1 MNIRP
6 KLVVLQLTAV
16 AGFIIALSVIFFYSQ
31 SIIKQKNFQIHS
43 EQVLAGVEQI
53 KSQLDRV
60 MVSNKDLFDQKRDLI
75 DSINIFGILFN
86 QFRDTSIRKVI
97 PEKDALI
104 LSRLIDRWLDIYENS
119 YISLFN
125 QMDLL
130 ITSPYAEERGT
141 SELMRVRYQLSDER
155 GFDDDFLKKI
165 FGLEGSLQFVG
176 IDTYNFIIDL
186 QDELIL
192 LNEYTN
198 SSITRSIIFAVS
210 ISLLTVVFSILIIT
224 IFSRRMGSRIIQ
236 IRDAIHS
243 LSLGDFSQ
251 KLQIKSGDEF
261 ENFSNHYNIFKN
273 ELWEKLESVLDFML
287 EISGSISIESNLDR
301 VLEIVIDSA
310 VKNTAADAGSV
321 FLVDELD
328 DSIIKQK
335 ISIGL
340 LPPLFYVP
348 PEYANNMEKLV
359 ELVANTPILT
369 GETIIGKAIET
380 GSNFF
385 IRDFLTEDDMKQNQ
399 VEGSF
404 LFISSIMV
412 VPLIISGRVLGTL
425 VLSKNRPGEQ
435 FTDIDFNH
443 IRTFSDYAALTI
455 DNIYNY
461 HELIEKSELH
471 REIRIAADIQKN
483 LLPGT
488 IPDTKGLSF
497 AAFTEAA
504 RGVSGDYYDFFR
516 LDKDKSAIIICDVV
530 GKGVPASLLMI
541 MIRTII
547 RLAASPSRDAAQILT
562 ILNKAIIGRTEAD
575 QFATMSFIIYDELKK
590 EIVYANAAHAPLL
603 HYQSKLGTFREID
616 TPGLPIGIE
625 SSIKYEQTTITLEKD
640 DILALYTDGITE
652 ARNSLSKE
660 YSQFSLQRILKSE
673 SRQNPVK
680 IISSLR
686 SDLKAFV
693 GDSRQHDDQT
703 LLILKGI

>member
-224 IFSRRMGSRIIQ
+224 IFSRRMGFRIIQ

>member
-43 EQVLAGVEQI
+43 EKVLAGVEQI
-53 KSQLDRV
+53 KSELDRV
-60 MVSNKDLFDQKRDLI
+60 MISNKDLFDQKRDLI

-86 QFRDTSIRKVI
+86 QFRDTGIRKVI

-130 ITSPYAEERGT
+130 ISSPYAEERGT
-141 SELMRVRYQLSDER
+141 SELIRVRYMLSDER
-155 GFDDDFLKKI
+155 GFDDDFLYKI

-176 IDTYNFIIDL
+176 IDTYNFITDL

-198 SSITRSIIFAVS
+198 STITRSIIFAVS
-210 ISLLTVVFSILIIT
+210 ISVLTVIFSILIIT

-243 LSLGDFSQ
+243 LSLGDFSN

-328 DSIIKQK
+328 DSMIKQR
-335 ISIGL
+335 IAIGL

-348 PEYANNMEKLV
+348 PDYANNMEKLV
-359 ELVANTPILT
+359 ELVKNTPILT
-369 GETIIGKAIET
+369 GETIIGEAIET

-385 IRDFLTEDDMKQNQ
+385 IRDFSTEEDMKQNQ
-399 VEGSF
+399 VKGSF

-412 VPLIISGRVLGTL
+412 VPLIIGGRVLGTL

-461 HELIEKSELH
+461 HDLIEKSELH

-547 RLAASPSRDAAQILT
+547 RLAASPNRDAAQILT

-590 EIVYANAAHAPLL
+590 EIAYANAAHAC
-603 HYQSKLGTFREID
+603 I
-616 TPGLPIGIE
+616 
-625 SSIKYEQTTITLEKD
+625 IKV
-640 DILALYTDGITE
+640 
-652 ARNSLSKE
+652 N
-660 YSQFSLQRILKSE
+660 
-673 SRQNPVK
+673 
-680 IISSLR
+680 
-686 SDLKAFV
+686 
-693 GDSRQHDDQT
+693 
-703 LLILKGI
+703 

>member
-6 KLVVLQLTAV
+6 KLVLLQLAAV

-31 SIIKQKNFQIHS
+31 SILKQKNFQIHS
-43 EQVLAGVEQI
+43 EKVLAGVEQI
-53 KSQLDRV
+53 KSRLDRV
-60 MVSNKDLFDQKRDLI
+60 MVSNNDLFDQKAGII
-75 DSINIFGILFN
+75 DSVNNFGILFN
-86 QFRDTSIRKVI
+86 QFRDTSIQKVI
-97 PEKDALI
+97 PKKDALI
-104 LSRLIDRWLDIYENS
+104 LSNLTDRWIDIYETS
-119 YISLFN
+119 FLSLFS
-125 QMDLL
+125 QMDR
-130 ITSPYAEERGT
+130 IIVNPYSESEGT
-141 SELMRVRYQLSDER
+141 SELIRIRYKLVDSGD
-155 GFDDDFLKKI
+155 FDNDFLKEI
-165 FGLEGSLQFVG
+165 FQLEGSLRFVG
-176 IDTYNFIIDL
+176 INTYTFMTDL
-186 QDELIL
+186 QNELIL
-192 LNEYTN
+192 LGEYTS
-198 SSITRSIIFAVS
+198 SSITRSMIFAVS
-210 ISLLTVVFSILIIT
+210 ISILTVIFSVMIIT

-243 LSLGDFSQ
+243 LSLGDFSKQ
-251 KLQIKSGDEF
+251 LKIKSGDEF
-261 ENFSNHYNIFKN
+261 ENFSNHYNLFKD

-287 EISGSISIESNLDR
+287 EISGSISIESNLER

-321 FLVDELD
+321 FLVDEIDTTL
-328 DSIIKQK
+328 IKQK
-335 ISIGL
+335 IAIGL
-340 LPPLFYVP
+340 LPPLYYVP
-348 PEYANNMEKLV
+348 PEYTNNMEKLV
-359 ELVANTPILT
+359 DLVLNTPILT
-369 GETIIGKAIET
+369 GETIIGKAVET

-385 IRDFLTEDDMKQNQ
+385 VRDVSIEDDMKQNQ
-399 VEGSF
+399 EKGSL

-412 VPLIISGRVLGTL
+412 VPLIIGGRVLGTL
-425 VLSKNRPGEQ
+425 ILSKNRPGEK

-461 HELIEKSELH
+461 HDLIEKSELH

-547 RLAASPSRDAAQILT
+547 RLAASPRRDAAQTLT
-562 ILNKAIIGRTEAD
+562 ILNKAIISRTEAD
-575 QFATMSFIIYDELKK
+575 QFATMSFIIYDESKG
-590 EIVYANAAHAPLL
+590 EVAYSNAAHAPLL
-603 HYQSKLGTFREID
+603 HYRSKSGHFLEID

-625 SSIKYEQTTITLEKD
+625 SIVKYEQKIITLEKD

-652 ARNSLSKE
+652 ARNSLHKE
-660 YSQFSLQRILKSE
+660 YSQYSLQRVLKNEARLKPGKIIDLLRTDLKS
-673 SRQNPVK
+673 
-680 IISSLR
+680 
-686 SDLKAFV
+686 FV

-703 LLILKGI
+703 LLILKAI

>member
-6 KLVVLQLTAV
+6 KLVLLQLTAV
-16 AGFIIALSVIFFYSQ
+16 AGFIIALSVIYFYSQ
-31 SIIKQKNFQIHS
+31 SILKQKNFQIHS
-43 EQVLAGVEQI
+43 EKVLAGVEQI
-53 KSQLDRV
+53 KSKLDRV
-60 MVSNKDLFDQKRDLI
+60 MVSNVDLFDQKADII
-75 DSINIFGILFN
+75 DSINSFGILFN
-86 QFRDTSIRKVI
+86 QFRDTSIQKVI
-97 PEKDALI
+97 PEEDALF
-104 LSRLIDRWLDIYENS
+104 LSGLIDTWLDIYETS
-119 YISLFN
+119 FLSLFSK
-125 QMDLL
+125 MDK
-130 ITSPYAEERGT
+130 IIVSPFSQAEGT
-141 SELMRVRYQLSDER
+141 SELIRIRYNLVDSGE
-155 GFDDDFLKKI
+155 FDHDFLNDI
-165 FGLEGSLQFVG
+165 FQLEGSLRIVG
-176 IDTYNFIIDL
+176 INTYTFMTDL
-186 QDELIL
+186 ENELAL
-192 LNEYTN
+192 LRDYT
-198 SSITRSIIFAVS
+198 SRSITRSMIFAVS
-210 ISLLTVVFSILIIT
+210 ISIITVIFSILIIT

-236 IRDAIHS
+236 IRDAIQS
-243 LSLGDFSQ
+243 LSLGDFSK
-251 KLQIKSGDEF
+251 KLQIESGDEF

-328 DSIIKQK
+328 DSLIKQK
-335 ISIGL
+335 IAIGL
-340 LPPLFYVP
+340 LPPLFNVS
-348 PEYANNMEKLV
+348 PENSNSMDKLV
-359 ELVANTPILT
+359 ELVLNTPILM
-369 GETIIGKAIET
+369 GETIIGKAVET
-380 GSNFF
+380 GRNFF
-385 IRDFLTEDDMKQNQ
+385 IREVKSEEELKQNQ
-399 VEGSF
+399 IEGSL

-412 VPLIISGRVLGTL
+412 VPLIIGGRVLGTL
-425 VLSKNRPGEQ
+425 VLSKNRPGEK

-461 HELIEKSELH
+461 HDLIEKSELH

-516 LDKDKSAIIICDVV
+516 LDKNKSAIIICDVV

-547 RLAASPSRDAAQILT
+547 RLAASPKRDAAQLLT
-562 ILNKAIIGRTEAD
+562 ILNRAIIGRTEAD
-575 QFATMSFIIYDELKK
+575 QFATMSFIIYDDLKK
-590 EIVYANAAHAPLL
+590 EIAYSNAAHAPLL
-603 HYQSKLGTFREID
+603 HYRSKSGTFIEID

-625 SSIKYEQTTITLEKD
+625 SSVRYEQKIVTLEKD

-652 ARNSLSKE
+652 ARNNLHKE
-660 YSQFSLQRILKSE
+660 YSQYSLQRVVKNEARLK
-673 SRQNPVK
+673 PAK
-680 IISSLR
+680 IIESLR
-686 SDLKAFV
+686 SDLKSFV

-703 LLILKGI
+703 LLIMKAT

>member
-6 KLVVLQLTAV
+6 KLVLLQLAAA

-43 EQVLAGVEQI
+43 EKVLAGVEQI
-53 KSQLDRV
+53 KSRLDRV
-60 MVSNKDLFDQKRDLI
+60 MVSNMDLFDQKADII
-75 DSINIFGILFN
+75 DSVNSFGILFN
-86 QFRDTSIRKVI
+86 QFRNTSIRKVI
-97 PEKDALI
+97 PKEDAVI
-104 LSRLIDRWLDIYENS
+104 LSKLVDRWIDIYEKS
-119 YISLFN
+119 FLSLFR
-125 QMDLL
+125 QMDK
-130 ITSPYAEERGT
+130 IIVSPFSETEGT
-141 SELMRVRYQLSDER
+141 SELIRIRYKLIDR
-155 GFDDDFLKKI
+155 GDFDNDFLKDI
-165 FGLEGSLQFVG
+165 FQLEGSLRFVG
-176 IDTYNFIIDL
+176 INTYSFMNDL
-186 QDELIL
+186 RDELIL
-192 LNEYTN
+192 LRENTQ
-198 SSITRSIIFAVS
+198 RSILRSMIYAVS
-210 ISLLTVVFSILIIT
+210 ISLVTVIFSILIIT

-236 IRDAIHS
+236 IRDAIES
-243 LSLGDFSQ
+243 LSMGDFSK

-301 VLEIVIDSA
+301 VLEIVVDSA
-310 VKNTAADAGSV
+310 VKNTSADAGSV
-321 FLVDELD
+321 YLVDELD
-328 DSIIKQK
+328 SSMIKQK
-335 ISIGL
+335 IAIGL

-348 PEYANNMEKLV
+348 PEYTNNMEKLV
-359 ELVANTPILT
+359 ELILNTPILT
-369 GETIIGKAIET
+369 GETIIGRSIET
-380 GSNFF
+380 GSNYF
-385 IRDFLTEDDMKQNQ
+385 IRDVMTEDDMTQNQ
-399 VEGSF
+399 EEGS
-404 LFISSIMV
+404 LLYISSIMV
-412 VPLIISGRVLGTL
+412 VPLIIGGRVLGTI
-425 VLSKNRPGEQ
+425 VLSKNRPGEK

-461 HELIEKSELH
+461 HDLIEKSELH

-497 AAFTEAA
+497 AAYTEAA

-516 LDKDKSAIIICDVV
+516 LDKNKSAIIICDVV

-575 QFATMSFIIYDELKK
+575 QFATMSFIIYDESKN
-590 EIVYANAAHAPLL
+590 EIAYSNAAHAPML
-603 HYQSKLGTFREID
+603 HYKSRLGTFSEID

-625 SSIKYEQTTITLEKD
+625 RTVKYEQKIISLEKD

-652 ARNSLSKE
+652 ARNSMNKE
-660 YSQFSLQRILKSE
+660 YSQFSLQRVVKSE
-673 SRQNPVK
+673 SRLKPSK
-680 IISSLR
+680 IIDTLR
-686 SDLKAFV
+686 MDLSTFV

-703 LLILKGI
+703 LLILKAI